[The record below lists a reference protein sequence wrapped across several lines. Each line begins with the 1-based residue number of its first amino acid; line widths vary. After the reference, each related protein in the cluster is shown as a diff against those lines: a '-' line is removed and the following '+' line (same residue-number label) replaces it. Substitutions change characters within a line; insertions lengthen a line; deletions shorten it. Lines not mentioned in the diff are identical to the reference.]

1 MQSAINAKSPEPA
14 QSSKFNFIS
23 FFKKDT
29 SFNIIIALLFLL
41 VAVTFQ
47 LPNFARWIG
56 FLIAG
61 YAAIANDSIQTLG
74 TFIASNKNKP
84 WWLLWIFIAGV
95 FVCTVTYSWINYT
108 GDVSYARLASK
119 GFESTPLSFNY
130 LQVAAPIFLL
140 ILTRYKVP
148 VSTTFLILTAFSTS
162 GKSVLSVLSKSLTGY
177 VLAFVLA
184 AVVWLIVSNLINKYF
199 TSDAHPIWRVFQWIT
214 TGTLWSVWLM
224 QDAAN
229 IAVFLPRQLS
239 IYEFLGFTIPIVLA
253 LGFMLFKGG
262 ARIQE
267 IVDEK
272 SRVTDVRSATL
283 IDLIYAII
291 LFYFKLHSKIPMS
304 TTWVFLG
311 LLAGREIAMSIRS
324 ASSRDLPSAIKV
336 SIKDASLAFLGLFIS
351 FVIALCCNNAMRQ
364 AIFGG

>member
-1 MQSAINAKSPEPA
+1 MNTTLNNPISS
-14 QSSKFNFIS
+14 SSKGKIKNIIN
-23 FFKKDT
+23 FFKKDK
-29 SFNIIIALLFLL
+29 SFNLIIIFLFLI
-41 VAVTFQ
+41 VAITFQ
-47 LPNFARWIG
+47 LPAYARWIG
-56 FLIAG
+56 FLIAA

-177 VLAFVLA
+177 VLAFGIA
-184 AVVWLIVSNLINKYF
+184 AVVWLLVSNLINKYF

-239 IYEFLGFTIPIVLA
+239 ILEFICFTIPIVLA

-262 ARIQE
+262 AKIQQ

-283 IDLIYAII
+283 IDFIYAII

-311 LLAGREIAMSIRS
+311 LLAGREVAMSIRNS
-324 ASSRDLPSAIKV
+324 SSRSIKDAIKL
-336 SIKDASLAFLGLFIS
+336 SGKDASLAFLGLFIS
-351 FVIALCCNNAMRQ
+351 FVIALCCNDAMRQ
-364 AIFGG
+364 AILGI

>member
-1 MQSAINAKSPEPA
+1 MDATMSP
-14 QSSKFNFIS
+14 SSSNSQQNSNNKFFNFFKQDTKFNV
-23 FFKKDT
+23 
-29 SFNIIIALLFLL
+29 IIAFLFLV

-47 LPNFARWIG
+47 LPEYARWVG

-84 WWLLWIFIAGV
+84 WWILWIFIAGV
-95 FVCTVTYSWINYT
+95 FVCTVSYSWIT
-108 GDVSYARLASK
+108 HGGDVSYARLASK
-119 GFESTPLSFNY
+119 GFETTPMSFNY

-162 GKSVLSVLSKSLTGY
+162 GKSVMSVLTKSLTGY
-177 VLAFVLA
+177 GLAFLIA
-184 AVVWLIVSNLINKYF
+184 AITWLLVSSLINKYF
-199 TSDAHPIWRVFQWIT
+199 TTEPHPIWRVFQWCT
-214 TGTLWSVWLM
+214 TGVLWSVWLM

-239 IYEFLGFTIPIVLA
+239 LVEFLGFTIPIVLA
-253 LGFMLFKGG
+253 LGYMLFKGG
-262 ARIQE
+262 ARIQQ

-283 IDLIYAII
+283 IDFIYAII

-311 LLAGREIAMSIRS
+311 LLSGREIAMSIRH
-324 ASSRDLPSAIKV
+324 ASSRSIKDAVKV
-336 SIKDASLAFLGLFIS
+336 SAKDASLAFLGLFIS
-351 FVIALCCNNAMRQ
+351 FVIAISCNPAMRQ
-364 AIFGG
+364 AILGI